1 MNEASSEKQ
10 QKLIGP
16 EKNIGKRTES
26 LARSSYFRYYIHD
39 AVASFRLQ
47 LLGELTEADI
57 ADLNGCW
64 RTAKTTLGSRQL
76 ILDLHA
82 LKSVDETG
90 KQWLAGIAQE
100 GATCSPEGYL
110 RDIVAGKHTAGIDAA
125 ASVAKPGL
133 VGRIMNLF
141 RGVGVEAAK

>member
-16 EKNIGKRTES
+16 QKSMSERTGS

-39 AVASFRLQ
+39 GIFSCRLQ

-57 ADLNGCW
+57 TDLNGCW
-64 RTAKTTLGSRQL
+64 RTAKTILGSRQL

-82 LKSVDETG
+82 LKSVDEAG
-90 KQWLAGIAQE
+90 KQWLAGMAQE
-100 GATCSPEGYL
+100 NATCSPEGYL
-110 RDIVAGKHTAGIDAA
+110 RDIVAGKHMAGVEAENPAA
-125 ASVAKPGL
+125 RTGL
-133 VGRIMNLF
+133 FGRIVNLF

>member
-16 EKNIGKRTES
+16 EKNIGKRTGS

-39 AVASFRLQ
+39 GVASCRLQ

-82 LKSVDETG
+82 LRSVDEAG

-110 RDIVAGKHTAGIDAA
+110 RDIVAGKHTAGIDTAA
-125 ASVAKPGL
+125 PATKPGL
-133 VGRIMNLF
+133 FGRIMNLF

>member
-1 MNEASSEKQ
+1 M
-10 QKLIGP
+10 GP
-16 EKNIGKRTES
+16 EKNIGRRTGS

-39 AVASFRLQ
+39 GISSCRLQ

-57 ADLNGCW
+57 PDLNGCW

-82 LKSVDETG
+82 LKSVDEAG
-90 KQWLAGIAQE
+90 KQWLAGMAQE
-100 GATCSPEGYL
+100 NATCSPEGYL
-110 RDIVAGKHTAGIDAA
+110 RDIVAGKHTAGIDTAA
-125 ASVAKPGL
+125 PAAKPGIF
-133 VGRIMNLF
+133 GRILNLF